1 MVRFM
6 TALLNHPCASR
17 REARR
22 LNRRDAILGVAATY
36 FLEHGYAGTTMSGIA
51 AALGGSKGTLWNHF
65 PSKEALFAAVLDH
78 RITALRDRL
87 IEILDPCEDLR
98 ATLRRFCVGHFE
110 KVTSDEAVA
119 LQRLV
124 VAEAGRFPEMGQI
137 FFERAPGM
145 TRVLVGNFLSNAMER
160 GLLRRSDPLAAANF
174 LMHQNMSGCHQA
186 LLWGHIA
193 GVTLQQIEED
203 AEAALDVFFRV
214 YGVEREAAN

>member
-1 MVRFM
+1 M

-65 PSKEALFAAVLDH
+65 PSKEELFAAVLDYK
-78 RITALRDRL
+78 ITALRDRL

-98 ATLRRFCVGHFE
+98 ATLKRFCIGHL
-110 KVTSDEAVA
+110 KAVTSDEAVS

-124 VAEAGRFPEMGQI
+124 FAEAGRFPEMGQI
-137 FFERAPGM
+137 FFERAPGV
-145 TRVLVGNFLSNAMER
+145 TRVLVGDFLSNAMER
-160 GLLRRSDPLAAANF
+160 GLLRRSDPLAAAHCLVTF
-174 LMHQNMSGCHQA
+174 NMGGCHQE
-186 LLWGHIA
+186 LLWGHITK
-193 GVTLQQIEED
+193 VTPKQIEED
-203 AEAALDVFFRV
+203 VEASLDVFFRV